1 MMIAN
6 KMVRIIGVVL
16 VACVLSFTTVCSCS
30 ASQNAYI
37 SMDFKKVDIHV
48 LIKFISELTGKNFI
62 VDNRVGGRVTIY
74 SPSKVSAEEAYRVFE
89 SVLQVNNFT
98 IVPSGKVFKILP
110 LAVGRSEGVP
120 TLTSATSLRQ
130 HKPAGDELVTL
141 LIPLKHS
148 SASELG
154 KVIPKLVGKNGLV
167 TVYPPTNSLIITAP
181 YARIQEARKVI
192 NEIDKS
198 QYAPQ
203 FRQFPLKY
211 GDSKSVATNLSKILT
226 TKVKEQEKFGKKA
239 MALVQADERTN
250 VVLVLADPETMMTV
264 RNMVKTLDIPTP
276 AGKGDIHFIS
286 LENAKAE
293 DVAKVVNTLVERQGK
308 TKEEK
313 VLSREVKIVADN
325 ATNSLVITAR
335 PDDFTIL
342 QKTIKKLD
350 VERKQVFIE
359 ALIMEASSDSNF
371 SFGVNWAGGQKAGK
385 VYLFGSS
392 NQGGGTVTLPSSS
405 SSGFPSFPSGGS
417 FGAIIENAFSI
428 GGTEYSIQSI
438 LSAVKGD
445 NDYSILATPQLL
457 TLDNEEARVDVVDNV
472 PFVKET
478 VVTTANSINT
488 QSVDYKD
495 VGVKLK
501 ITPRIGQ
508 NQTLQLE
515 VLQEVSRVLNSLV
528 AVGDGQNLVA
538 PTTRKREVETTIRM
552 KDGQTAVIAG
562 LLSEDGT
569 KNNSTTPGL
578 GDIPLLGWLFKQK
591 KKSNAKSNLYIFIT
605 PHIINSFDEAAKLAE
620 EKRLSVHITRV
631 GRDGLGLP
639 MMSDP
644 CLLPPVLIQ

>member
-6 KMVRIIGVVL
+6 KIMRILGVVL
-16 VACVLSFTTVCSCS
+16 FVCVLSCTAVCSVS
-30 ASQNAYI
+30 ASQDAYI
-37 SMDFKKVDIHV
+37 SMDFKKVELHV
-48 LIKFISELTGKNFI
+48 LIEFISELTGKNFI
-62 VDNRVGGRVTIY
+62 VDNRVGGRVTIF
-74 SPSKVSAEEAYRVFE
+74 SPSKVSVEEAYRVFE

-98 IVPSGKVFKILP
+98 IVPSGKVYKIMP

-120 TLTSATSLRQ
+120 TLTSASSLRQ
-130 HKPAGDELVTL
+130 HKPTGDELVTI
-141 LIPLKHS
+141 LISLKHS

-154 KVIPKLVGKNGLV
+154 KVIPKLIGTNGLV
-167 TVYPPTNSLIITAP
+167 TVYPPTNALIITAP
-181 YARIQEARKVI
+181 FARIQETQKVI

-203 FRQFPLKY
+203 FRQFPLQY
-211 GDSKSVATNLSKILT
+211 GDSKSVAANLSKILT
-226 TKVKEQEKFGKKA
+226 TQVKEQEKFGKKA

-250 VVLVLADPETMMTV
+250 VVLALADPETMMTIKT
-264 RNMVKTLDIPTP
+264 MISTLDIPTP

-293 DVAKVVNTLVERQGK
+293 DVAKVINSLVERQGNN
-308 TKEEK
+308 KEEK
-313 VLSREVKIVADN
+313 VLSREVKIVADK

-335 PDDFTIL
+335 PDDFMILKSTIE
-342 QKTIKKLD
+342 KLD

-359 ALIMEASSDSNF
+359 ALLMEASSDSNF

-385 VYLFGSS
+385 VFLFGSS

-405 SSGFPSFPSGGS
+405 GSGFPAFPAGGS
-417 FGAIIENAFSI
+417 IGAIIENAFSI

-445 NDYSILATPQLL
+445 NDYTILATPQLL
-457 TLDNEEARVDVVDNV
+457 TLDNEEARVDVVDNI

-478 VVTTANSINT
+478 VVTNATSINT

-508 NQTLQLE
+508 NQTLQLD

-528 AVGDGQNLVA
+528 AVGDGQSLVA
-538 PTTRKREVETTIRM
+538 PTTRKRVVETTIRM
-552 KDGQTAVIAG
+552 KDGQTVVIAG

-569 KNNSTTPGL
+569 KNNSKTPGL
-578 GDIPLLGWLFKQK
+578 GDIPLFGWLFKQRK
-591 KKSNAKSNLYIFIT
+591 KTNAKSNLYIFIT
-605 PHIINSFDEAAKLAE
+605 PHIINSFDEAEKLADK
-620 EKRLSVHITRV
+620 KRFSVHTTLV
-631 GRDGLGLP
+631 GKDGLGLP

-644 CLLPPVLIQ
+644 SLLPPVLLQ

>member
-1 MMIAN
+1 MTTN
-6 KMVRIIGVVL
+6 TLGRSIGGIL
-16 VACVLSFTTVCSCS
+16 VACMLFFAAAGSVY
-30 ASQNAYI
+30 ASQDEYI

-74 SPSKVSAEEAYRVFE
+74 SPSKVNAQEAYRVFE

-98 IVPSGKVFKILP
+98 IVPSGTAYKIVP
-110 LAVGRSEGVP
+110 MAVGRSEGVP
-120 TLTSATSLRQ
+120 ALPTSKSLKQ
-130 HKPAGDELVTL
+130 HRPEGDELVTL
-141 LIPLKHS
+141 LIPLQHS
-148 SASELG
+148 SALELG
-154 KVIPKLVGKNGLV
+154 KILPKLVGKNGLV

-181 YARIQEARKVI
+181 YARIQQAKKIIR
-192 NEIDKS
+192 EIDKA

-203 FRQFPLKY
+203 FSRFLLRY
-211 GDSKSVATNLSKILT
+211 GDAKSVAANLNDMLR
-226 TKVKEQEKFGKKA
+226 TKVSEQAKFGKKSL
-239 MALVQADERTN
+239 ALVQADERTN
-250 VVLVLADPETMMTV
+250 VVLVLADPETLLIV
-264 RNMVKTLDIPTP
+264 KKMVATLDIPTP

-293 DVAKVVNTLVERQGK
+293 DVAKVVNTLVEHQGK
-308 TKEEK
+308 NKEEK
-313 VLSREVKIVADN
+313 ILSRGVKIVADN

-335 PDDFTIL
+335 PDDFLVLKETIE
-342 QKTIKKLD
+342 KLD

-371 SFGVNWAGGQKAGK
+371 SFGVNWAAGQEAGK
-385 VYLFGSS
+385 VFLFGSS
-392 NQGGGTVTLPSSS
+392 NQGGGTVTLPATSK
-405 SSGFPSFPSGGS
+405 SGFPTFPAGGS
-417 FGAIIENAFSI
+417 FGAIIQDAFSI
-428 GGTEYSIQSI
+428 GGTKYSIQSI

-445 NDYSILATPQLL
+445 NNYTILATPQLL
-457 TLDNEEARVDVVDNV
+457 TLDNEEARVSVVDNV

-515 VLQEVSRVLNSLV
+515 VLQEVSRVISSLV
-528 AVGDGQNLVA
+528 AVGKGQNLVA

-562 LLSEDGT
+562 LLSEDGS
-569 KNNSTTPGL
+569 KNNSKTPGL

-591 KKSNAKSNLYIFIT
+591 NKTSAKSNLYIFIT
-605 PHIINSFDEAAKLAE
+605 PHIINSFDEAAKLAQ
-620 EKRLSVHITRV
+620 EKRHSVHVSRV
-631 GRDGLGLP
+631 GKDGLGLP
-639 MMSDP
+639 IMSKP
-644 CLLPPVLIQ
+644 YVFPATVVE

>member
-1 MMIAN
+1 MMRTNTLAR
-6 KMVRIIGVVL
+6 RIGIVL
-16 VACVLSFTTVCSCS
+16 FVCILSCIVSSVS
-30 ASQNAYI
+30 ASQQTYI

-62 VDNRVGGRVTIY
+62 VDNRVGGRVTVY
-74 SPSKVSAEEAYRVFE
+74 SPSKVSVKEAYRVFE
-89 SVLQVNNFT
+89 SVLQVNNFA
-98 IVPSGKVFKILP
+98 IVPSGKIYKIMP
-110 LAVGRSEGVP
+110 FAIGRSEGVP
-120 TLTSATSLRQ
+120 TLTSDSSLQR
-130 HKPAGDELVTL
+130 HNPTGDELVTL
-141 LIPLKHS
+141 LISLKHS
-148 SASELG
+148 SATELG
-154 KVIPKLVGKNGLV
+154 KVVPKLIGKHGLV

-181 YARIQEARKVI
+181 FTRIQEAQKVI

-203 FRQFPLKY
+203 FMQFPLQY
-211 GDSKSVATNLSKILT
+211 GDSKSVAVNLSKILT
-226 TKVKEQEKFGKKA
+226 TKVKEQEKYGKKA

-264 RNMVKTLDIPTP
+264 KTMIKTLDIPTP

-286 LENAKAE
+286 LENANAE
-293 DVAKVVNTLVERQGK
+293 DVAKVVNTLVERQGS

-313 VLSREVKIVADN
+313 VLSREVKIVADK

-335 PDDFTIL
+335 PDDFAILKSTIE
-342 QKTIKKLD
+342 KLD

-385 VYLFGSS
+385 VFLFGSS
-392 NQGGGTVTLPSSS
+392 NQGGGTVTLPTPTK
-405 SSGFPSFPSGGS
+405 SGFPTFPAGGS
-417 FGAIIENAFSI
+417 IGAIIENAFSI
-428 GGTEYSIQSI
+428 GGTEYSIQSV

-445 NDYSILATPQLL
+445 NDVTILATPQLL
-457 TLDNEEARVDVVDNV
+457 TLDNQEARVDVVDNV

-478 VVTTANSINT
+478 VVTTATSINT

-528 AVGDGQNLVA
+528 AVGKGQSLVA
-538 PTTRKREVETTIRM
+538 PTTRKRVVETTIRM

-562 LLSEDGT
+562 LLSEDSS
-569 KNNSTTPGL
+569 KNNSSTPGL
-578 GDIPLLGWLFKQK
+578 GDIPLLGWLFKQR

-605 PHIINSFDEAAKLAE
+605 PHIINSFDEAEKLAE
-620 EKRLSVHITRV
+620 KKRYSLHTTLV
-631 GRDGLGLP
+631 GKDGLGMP
-639 MMSDP
+639 MMSEP
-644 CLLPPVLIQ
+644 SLLPPILFQ